1 MFVGSLE
8 YAVEHL
14 NVSLLMILGHSQ
26 CGNVDATIKGG
37 QSPGH
42 IGSLVQAIKPALD
55 RLKKQS
61 PDWVNVVA
69 KENVKI
75 GVERLRTEDPI
86 LTARYEEGDIDII
99 GAFYDLKSGKVSLI
113 I

>member
-1 MFVGSLE
+1 M
-8 YAVEHL
+8 
-14 NVSLLMILGHSQ
+14 
-26 CGNVDATIKGG
+26 DATIKGG

-61 PDWVNVVA
+61 PGWVNIVA

-86 LTARYEEGDIDII
+86 LTARYEEGDIDIV
-99 GAFYDLKSGKVSLI
+99 GAFYDIKSGKVSLI
-113 I
+113 IETQKIITPHSPTPFSSSPTHYQ